1 MKTRKRRR
9 LEGKT
14 DYLNRKNL
22 LKSGKPR
29 IVFRKTNKYVI
40 AQYVESKEAKDK
52 IKIGMNSKILLK
64 YGWPK
69 QAQGSLKTIPASY
82 FLGFLIGKKIVK
94 EKLENPIVDFGMLRT
109 IPKNK
114 LFGFLKIF
122 LVSSSVSIHLNFTPS
137 FLKRFLINFPFCPPK
152 KERATVSPPRIFT
165 ILATFIPLP
174 PGSIR
179 VSLTRFMSPNKIF
192 SR

>member
-114 LFGFLKIF
+114 LFGFLKGLID
-122 LVSSSVSIHLNFTPS
+122 SGIKINCKEENFPS
-137 FLKRFLINFPFCPPK
+137 EEKKEGKNLKNKINF
-152 KERATVSPPRIFT
+152 KEIKS
-165 ILATFIPLP
+165 
-174 PGSIR
+174 
-179 VSLTRFMSPNKIF
+179 KIENE
-192 SR
+192 

>member
-1 MKTRKRRR
+1 MKISKRRR

-29 IVFRKTNKYVI
+29 IVFRKTNNYVI

-52 IKIGMNSKILLK
+52 VKIGINSKKLLK

-69 QAQGSLKTIPASY
+69 QSQASLKTIPASY
-82 FLGFLIGKKIVK
+82 LTGFLIGKKITK
-94 EKLENPIVDFGMLRT
+94 EKLKEPIVDFGMLRT

-114 LFGFLKIF
+114 LFAFLKGLID
-122 LVSSSVSIHLNFTPS
+122 SGIKINCDKENFPS
-137 FLKRFLINFPFCPPK
+137 EERINGKDMKNKINF
-152 KERATVSPPRIFT
+152 KEIKS
-165 ILATFIPLP
+165 
-174 PGSIR
+174 
-179 VSLTRFMSPNKIF
+179 KIENE
-192 SR
+192 